1 MNPKSRK
8 TKSKRNDRCVKTYDP
23 NHEPWLTMEE
33 INSILIAKR
42 MKQNSQNGSAK
53 GENYE

>member
-8 TKSKRNDRCVKTYDP
+8 TKSKCNVQFAKTYNP

-42 MKQNSQNGSAK
+42 AKQTDQNGSAK
-53 GENYE
+53 GEKYE

>member
-8 TKSKRNDRCVKTYDP
+8 TKSKHNDRCVKTYDP